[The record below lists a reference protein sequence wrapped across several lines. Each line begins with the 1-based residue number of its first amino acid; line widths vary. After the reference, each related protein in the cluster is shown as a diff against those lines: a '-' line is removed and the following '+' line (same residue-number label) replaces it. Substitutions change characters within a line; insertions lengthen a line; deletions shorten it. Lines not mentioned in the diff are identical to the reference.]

1 MTSDYDLEISDIFYL
16 YIYSLNI
23 LHVFQNYHGG
33 TFMSVAWQITVN
45 FFIIV
50 SHIIFQSDK
59 HGGES
64 NYNKGK
70 KLRNLFI
77 VAKNVV

>member
-1 MTSDYDLEISDIFYL
+1 MKMTSDYDLEISDIFYL

-23 LHVFQNYHGG
+23 LHVFQHYHGG

-50 SHIIFQSDK
+50 SHRIFQFDK
-59 HGGES
+59 QGGES

-70 KLRNLFI
+70 NYGIFS
-77 VAKNVV
+77 

>member
-1 MTSDYDLEISDIFYL
+1 MILKSQTSFI
-16 YIYSLNI
+16 YIYHDSLHI
-23 LHVFQNYHGG
+23 LHVFQHYHGG

-50 SHIIFQSDK
+50 SHIIIQSDK

-70 KLRNLFI
+70 NYGIFS
-77 VAKNVV
+77 

>member
-1 MTSDYDLEISDIFYL
+1 MKMTSDYDLEISDIFYL

-23 LHVFQNYHGG
+23 LHVFQHYHGG
-33 TFMSVAWQITVN
+33 TFLSVAWQITVN

-70 KLRNLFI
+70 NYGIFS
-77 VAKNVV
+77 